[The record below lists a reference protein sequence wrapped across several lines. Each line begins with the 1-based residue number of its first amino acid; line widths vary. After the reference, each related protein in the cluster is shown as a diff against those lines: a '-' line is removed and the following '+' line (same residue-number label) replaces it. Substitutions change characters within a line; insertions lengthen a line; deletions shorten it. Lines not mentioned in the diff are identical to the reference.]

1 MDRSANISPKSPLL
15 PMGGEGALSGTM
27 IDQRTSRAGKD
38 RTRIDIGDDHDLR
51 YWSRRFDVSRNEIR
65 RAVETVGAL
74 AEDVARHLG
83 KELKP

>member
-1 MDRSANISPKSPLL
+1 
-15 PMGGEGALSGTM
+15 M
-27 IDQRTSRAGKD
+27 IDERTSRAGKD

-51 YWSRRFDVSRNEIR
+51 YWSRRFDVSRNAIR

-74 AEDVARHLG
+74 AEDVAPHLG